1 MNIET
6 ANRLLQYRKQHNL
19 SQEELAE
26 KIGVSRQAVSKW
38 ERAEASPDT
47 DNLIRIAE
55 LYGVSLDE
63 LLKGNKDYSNDTEQ
77 AESNASY
84 YKEDRVSFKNGINV
98 NSKNGD
104 RVHVGFDGIT
114 VEEGGKQRVY
124 TDENGNVMVDE
135 NLKHNCENSH
145 AHKMWNRFPIY
156 AIALIAFLIWG
167 FSGVLFGWALSWIC
181 FLAVPLYYTTVDA
194 VFKRNPAHFAF
205 PVLAV
210 ALYIIFGFFGICGGW
225 SWGWIVFLT
234 IPLYYWVCSLYGK
247 TDDDE
252 DDD

>member
-38 ERAEASPDT
+38 ERAEASPDI
-47 DNLIRIAE
+47 DNLIKIAE
-55 LYGVSLDE
+55 LYGISLDE
-63 LLKGNKDYSNDTEQ
+63 LLKGEKSSADDTDQ
-77 AESNASY
+77 IESDASY

-98 NSKNGD
+98 HAKNGD
-104 RVHVGFDGIT
+104 RVHVGFDGIS

-124 TDENGNVMVDE
+124 TDGNGNVMVDE
-135 NLKHNCENSH
+135 KLKHHRSEKSH

-156 AIALIAFLIWG
+156 LVSLVAFLAWG
-167 FSGVLFGWALSWIC
+167 ISGALFGWALSWIC
-181 FLAVPLYYTTVDA
+181 FLIIPLYYSTVDA

-210 ALYIIFGFFGICGGW
+210 ILYILFGYLEICGGW
-225 SWGWIVFLT
+225 AWGWIVFLT
-234 IPLYYWVCSLYGK
+234 VPLYYWVCSLFGK
-247 TDDDE
+247 TDE
-252 DDD
+252 SEE

>member
-135 NLKHNCENSH
+135 SLKHKDENSH
-145 AHKMWNRFPIY
+145 AHKMWKSRAY
-156 AIALIAFLIWG
+156 C
-167 FSGVLFGWALSWIC
+167 SGAYISWIPRC
-181 FLAVPLYYTTVDA
+181 RF
-194 VFKRNPAHFAF
+194 RPASE
-205 PVLAV
+205 PRQECQ
-210 ALYIIFGFFGICGGW
+210 GSPG
-225 SWGWIVFLT
+225 
-234 IPLYYWVCSLYGK
+234 SLPASDRG
-247 TDDDE
+247 
-252 DDD
+252 